1 MAIVDPR
8 PNLWTRRALT
18 GAALATGA
26 TLATGCASR
35 PVAPHGVASGPLRI
49 AARPDVLEVGPIL
62 HAAGAMGAGR
72 VVVSGGGVPNLID
85 GPVAGAIDS
94 FPGRA
99 DAAGQAET
107 QLLRLSVANPDLR
120 IVMTVT
126 EGVYRIVARRSAGIT
141 RVADLAGK
149 RVGIFERTSAAF
161 FLHRML
167 DHVGLGDAD
176 IVRVALRPGDMAK
189 AMIEQR
195 VDAIAIWEPESERA
209 VRALGADA
217 VTFADPDVYREFY
230 NLNTTA
236 AALADPVRRAALVAL
251 MRALVLSCRISAE
264 RPGEVWPLVAASS
277 GFPAEL
283 VAAGWPHHRFPATLA
298 PALLDTMVAEER
310 WLAAQDG
317 RAPRTRPELDRL
329 IDRTL
334 LAEAGIR
341 S

>member
-1 MAIVDPR
+1 MAEHDRTPL
-8 PNLWTRRALT
+8 LWTRRAAL
-18 GAALATGA
+18 GAGVGLGGA
-26 TLATGCASR
+26 IAAACASGNAR
-35 PVAPHGVASGPLRI
+35 PTPGLAGPIRI
-49 AARPDVLEVGPIL
+49 AARPDVFEVGPIL
-62 HAAGAMGAGR
+62 HAAQAMGQDR
-72 VVVSGGGVPNLID
+72 VIVSGGGVPNLID
-85 GPVAGAIDS
+85 GPVAGAIDR

-107 QLLRLSVANPDLR
+107 QLLRLSVANPELR
-120 IVMTVT
+120 IVMTIT
-126 EGVYRIVARRSAGIT
+126 EGVYRIVARRSAGIA

-161 FLHRML
+161 FLHQML
-167 DHVGLGDAD
+167 GHVGLGDTD
-176 IVRVALRPGDMAK
+176 IVRVPLRPQDMAK
-189 AMIEQR
+189 AMIERR

-236 AALADPVRRAALVAL
+236 AVLADPVRRAALVTF
-251 MRALVLSCRISAE
+251 MRALVRSCRVSVE
-264 RPGEVWPLVAASS
+264 RPAELWPLVAASS
-277 GFPAEL
+277 GFSAEL
-283 VAAGWPHHRFPATLA
+283 VAAGWSHHRFPATLA
-298 PALLDTMVAEER
+298 PALLDTMVGEER

-317 RAPRTRPELDRL
+317 RTPRTRPELDRL
-329 IDRTL
+329 IDRSL

>member
-1 MAIVDPR
+1 MANIDGRSV
-8 PNLWTRRALT
+8 LWTRRAVA
-18 GAALATGA
+18 GAAIATGGM
-26 TLATGCASR
+26 LAAACTSR
-35 PVAPHGVASGPLRI
+35 ALAPRDTESSVLRV
-49 AARPDVLEVGPIL
+49 AARPDVLEVGPLL
-62 HAAGAMGAGR
+62 HAAEAMGSGR

-85 GPVAGAIDS
+85 GPVAGAIDR
-94 FPGRA
+94 FPGLA

-126 EGVYRIVARRSAGIT
+126 EGVYRIVARRSAGIA

-167 DHVGLGDAD
+167 GHAGLGDTG

-189 AMIEQR
+189 AMVEQR

-236 AALADPVRRAALVAL
+236 AVLADPARRGALVAF
-251 MRALVLSCRISAE
+251 MRALVLSCRVSVE

-317 RAPRTRPELDRL
+317 RTPRTRPELDRL
-329 IDRTL
+329 IDRSL

>member
-1 MAIVDPR
+1 MAERNQDAL
-8 PNLWTRRALT
+8 LWTRRGVVGAGIGT
-18 GAALATGA
+18 GVALAAGCTSGGA
-26 TLATGCASR
+26 MPPPRLAKPIR
-35 PVAPHGVASGPLRI
+35 V

-62 HAAGAMGAGR
+62 HAAQAMGPDR
-72 VVVSGGGVPNLID
+72 IIVSGGGVPNLID
-85 GPVAGAIDS
+85 GPVAGAIDR

-126 EGVYRIVARRSAGIT
+126 EGVYRIVARRSAGIA

-167 DHVGLGDAD
+167 DHFGLGDTD
-176 IVRVALRPGDMAK
+176 IVRVSLRPQDMAK
-189 AMIEQR
+189 AMIERR
-195 VDAIAIWEPESERA
+195 VDAIAIWEPQSERT

-236 AALADPVRRAALVAL
+236 AVLADPARRASLVAF
-251 MRALVLSCRISAE
+251 MRVLVQSCRISVA
-264 RPGEVWPLVAASS
+264 RPSEVWPLVAASS
-277 GFPAEL
+277 GFPPEL
-283 VAAGWPHHRFPATLA
+283 VEAGWPHHRFPATIA
-298 PALLDTMVAEER
+298 PALLDTMVAEEL

-317 RAPRTRPELDRL
+317 RMPRPRPELDRL
-329 IDRTL
+329 IDPSPLTEADVRT
-334 LAEAGIR
+334 
-341 S
+341 

>member
-1 MAIVDPR
+1 M
-8 PNLWTRRALT
+8 
-18 GAALATGA
+18 
-26 TLATGCASR
+26 
-35 PVAPHGVASGPLRI
+35 LRI
-49 AARPDVLEVGPIL
+49 AARPDVFEVGPIL
-62 HAAGAMGAGR
+62 HASKALGANR
-72 VVVSGGGVPNLID
+72 IIVSGGGVPNLIA
-85 GPVAGAIDS
+85 GPVAGAIDR

-107 QLLRLSVANPDLR
+107 QLLRLSVANPELR

-126 EGVYRIVARRSAGIT
+126 EGIYRIVARRSAGIA
-141 RVADLAGK
+141 RIADLAGR

-167 DHVGLGDAD
+167 EQAGLGDAD
-176 IVRVALRPGDMAK
+176 IVRIPLRPQDMAK
-189 AMIEQR
+189 AMVEQR

-209 VRALGADA
+209 VRVLGEDA

-230 NLNTTA
+230 NLNTTTA
-236 AALADPVRRAALVAL
+236 VLADPARRAALVRY
-251 MRALVLSCRISAE
+251 MRALAHACRISAE
-264 RPGEVWPLVAASS
+264 RPAEIWPLVAASG
-277 GFPAEL
+277 GFPEDL

-317 RAPRTRPELDRL
+317 RTPRTRPELERL
-329 IDRTL
+329 IDRSL
-334 LAEAGIR
+334 LVEAGIR